1 MRVDGGMVHPLIDG
15 ARRVDRKLA
24 DLVVGSLVKRMR
36 RALLD
41 GQAVT
46 VPGVGELSVR
56 ETRRYALVNPANG
69 QALELGG
76 ERTLLFRPDRDLVR
90 ALNAPADQ
98 GGAEDGQ

>member
-1 MRVDGGMVHPLIDG
+1 MRVDGVMI
-15 ARRVDRKLA
+15 
-24 DLVVGSLVKRMR
+24 KRMR
-36 RALLD
+36 RALLE
-41 GQAVT
+41 GQAVI

-90 ALNAPADQ
+90 ALNAPAGQ
-98 GGAEDGQ
+98 GGAEDAS

>member
-1 MRVDGGMVHPLIDG
+1 MRVDGVMI
-15 ARRVDRKLA
+15 R
-24 DLVVGSLVKRMR
+24 RMR
-36 RALLD
+36 RALLE
-41 GQAVT
+41 GQAVI

-90 ALNAPADQ
+90 ALNAPADR
-98 GGAEDGQ
+98 GAAEDAQ